1 MKNSFSLPDFTSAA
15 KAQNTS
21 TEGFIAAL
29 KALRH
34 PKSSLSACTERLKA
48 APFQNLIEI

>member
-15 KAQNTS
+15 KA
-21 TEGFIAAL
+21 AADFV
-29 KALRH
+29 AH
-34 PKSSLSACTERLKA
+34 MARLKA